1 MKYIINQFMI
11 DKVISLFNDNP
22 FEDFTI
28 EHLKPIRQ
36 IVGLGYGDIKKIILE
51 YNMSKSAQH
60 PTSEGENV
68 R

>member
-1 MKYIINQFMI
+1 MKYIINQFTI

-28 EHLKPIRQ
+28 ENLKPIRQ

-51 YNMSKSAQH
+51 YNMSKSVRH
-60 PTSEGENV
+60 ESEKV

>member
-1 MKYIINQFMI
+1 MKYIINQFTI

-36 IVGLGYGDIKKIILE
+36 IVGLGYNDIKKDNIRI
-51 YNMSKSAQH
+51 
-60 PTSEGENV
+60 
-68 R
+68 

>member
-1 MKYIINQFMI
+1 MIEFIIKTNE
-11 DKVISLFNDNP
+11 LFDEAIY
-22 FEDFTI
+22 FEI
-28 EHLKPIRQ
+28 
-36 IVGLGYGDIKKIILE
+36 IKILQE